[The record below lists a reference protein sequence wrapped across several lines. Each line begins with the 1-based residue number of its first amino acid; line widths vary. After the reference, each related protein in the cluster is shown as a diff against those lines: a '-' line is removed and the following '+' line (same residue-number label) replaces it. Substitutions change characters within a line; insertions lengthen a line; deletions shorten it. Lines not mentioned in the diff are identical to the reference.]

1 MKVSIQ
7 TCSTAQAAVAIT
19 PQMSEEQQADY
30 AAVMAIEDIDKYL
43 VAAMGYFRKWHPD
56 AVR

>member
-1 MKVSIQ
+1 
-7 TCSTAQAAVAIT
+7 
-19 PQMSEEQQADY
+19 MSEEQQADY